1 MTVLNNEPGVTNDS
15 AATTG
20 ARHREYDAGGRQ
32 AIANRLLK
40 GSSARSYDPVVEL
53 DWDAPLADGKYF
65 LPPKVLSLYGTD
77 LWRSMPIAQRI
88 ELSRQEMA
96 NVLSVGIWFENLL
109 NRALLIR
116 LMSADPAATT
126 SHYELP
132 EMGDECRHMTMFG
145 KVIERTGARP
155 YMMRPWE
162 RAVMHLLP
170 VAMRGTLLWVVTLV
184 GEELFDALQR
194 EMRDDPD
201 LQPIVAR
208 LMQIHV
214 TEEARH
220 IGFARDGVMRRTAI
234 RSRWETLVAANL
246 HGLGGPIFRRLF
258 TNPQM
263 YKRAGLADPR
273 AVARIARQNP
283 SFREVRVRAFA
294 PLSAFLRQAG
304 LMGPVGGYLWRRA
317 GFLP

>member
-1 MTVLNNEPGVTNDS
+1 MTTV
-15 AATTG
+15 
-20 ARHREYDAGGRQ
+20 EYDVDGRV

-40 GSSARSYDPVVEL
+40 GSSARSFDPVVEL
-53 DWDAPLADGKYF
+53 DWEMPLEEGKYF
-65 LPPKVLSLYGTD
+65 LPPKVVSLYGTT
-77 LWRSMPIAQRI
+77 LWNSMTEEQRI

-116 LMSADPAATT
+116 LMREDPAAST
-126 SHYELP
+126 SHYELT

-145 KVIERTGARP
+145 KVIERSGARP

-162 RAVMHLLP
+162 RAVMYSLP
-170 VAMRGTLLWVVTLV
+170 VVMRGTLLWVVTLV

-194 EMRDDPD
+194 EMRNDPQ

-220 IGFARDGVMRRTAI
+220 IGFARDGVMRRKAV
-234 RSRWETLVAANL
+234 RSKWETLAAANL
-246 HGLGGPIFRRLF
+246 HGLGGPAFRRLF
-258 TNPQM
+258 TNPEM
-263 YKRAGLADPR
+263 YRRAGIADPR
-273 AVARIARQNP
+273 RAARMARRNP
-283 SFREVRVRAFA
+283 EFHNVTVRAFA
-294 PLSAFLRQAG
+294 PLSAFLRQAD
-304 LMGPVGGYLWRRA
+304 LMGPVGEFLWRRA

>member
-1 MTVLNNEPGVTNDS
+1 MTVVNDNPK
-15 AATTG
+15 AATG
-20 ARHREYDAGGRQ
+20 KPAYDHAGRT

-53 DWDAPLADGKYF
+53 DWDAPLEEGKYF
-65 LPPKVLSLYGTD
+65 LPPKVLSLYGTP
-77 LWRSMPIAQRI
+77 LWDQMSEEQRI

-116 LMSADPAATT
+116 LMREDPAAAT
-126 SHYELP
+126 SHYELT

-145 KVIERTGARP
+145 KVIERSGARP
-155 YMMRPWE
+155 YMMRRWE
-162 RAVMHLLP
+162 RWAMLAMP
-170 VAMRGTLLWVVTLV
+170 AFMRGTFMWVVTLV

-194 EMRDDPD
+194 EMRTDPQ
-201 LQPIVAR
+201 LQPLVAR

-214 TEEARH
+214 TEESRH
-220 IGFARDGVMRRTAI
+220 IGFARDGIMRRKPV
-234 RSRWETLVAANL
+234 RGRFETLVAANL
-246 HGLGGPIFRRLF
+246 HGLGGPAFKRLF

-263 YKRAGLADPR
+263 YKRAGIANPR
-273 AVARIARQNP
+273 QAAKIARRNP
-283 SFREVRVRAFA
+283 NFHEVTVKSFE

-304 LMGPVGGYLWRRA
+304 LMGPVGEYLWRKA